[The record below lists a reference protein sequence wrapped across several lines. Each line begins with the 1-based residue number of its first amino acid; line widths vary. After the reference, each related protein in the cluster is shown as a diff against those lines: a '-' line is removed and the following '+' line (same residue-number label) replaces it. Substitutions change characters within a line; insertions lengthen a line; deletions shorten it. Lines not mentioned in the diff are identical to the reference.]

1 MTLHADAVRSLGS
14 WTAPD
19 AAQESLRRLYLQ
31 HLADH
36 DDAMLRS
43 CRGAHLTA
51 SALVM
56 TSDARRVLLV
66 RHRKAG
72 LWLQTG
78 GHCEP
83 DDSSLAAAALREA
96 SEETGIAGLT
106 LDPVPLRLSRHEVPF
121 CLPAADDAPV
131 GHHLDVQFVAVAAPD
146 AQARVADGEDPVRWF
161 GVDDDIDPTDRD
173 ALALIAAAT
182 TRLRGTPRP

>member
-1 MTLHADAVRSLGS
+1 MTLHDDAVRTLKA
-14 WTAPD
+14 WDAPD
-19 AAQESLRRLYLQ
+19 ASQESLRRLYLQ

-51 SALVM
+51 SALVVS
-56 TSDARRVLLV
+56 SDAQRVLLV

-83 DDSSLAAAALREA
+83 DDPALAAAALREA
-96 SEETGIAGLT
+96 REETGIEDLS

-121 CLPAADDAPV
+121 CLPATDDTPA
-131 GHHLDVQFVAVAAPD
+131 GHHLDVQFVAVAGPG
-146 AQARVADGEDPVRWF
+146 ARPEVADGEDPVRWF
-161 GVDDDIDPTDRD
+161 GVDDDVAPTDHD

-182 TRLRGTPRP
+182 RRLRGSPRP